1 MRGMSPTKS
10 VLAGDSAR
18 LQDQIHRRLT
28 EPSSRFSPPR
38 EERIAASE
46 VLKRRVEEGRSPLS
60 GLAEGVPDLSAD
72 IKPSPKPEDF
82 TPEKVDAS
90 AILQSAQRINARIL
104 EAWINNTITDAEHL
118 EIPGALAKSEYQ
130 QPLSRYGVDRHS
142 LAQAGV
148 SNSDI
153 NRIYKALFV
162 YSLGFYQL
170 INKTMEHI
178 DGKYTYIAGVWKV
191 FSILLEYCCK
201 VDYCMMITAVQEE
214 KRIALEQCEAQNRS
228 QIAQLQEKNLQSQ
241 QEIDHFRQKLG
252 LMEHELQQERHKRE
266 DMEEE
271 VNHRGSGHEEE
282 VELRIKFET
291 KLNQMFARQRDLD
304 TKLLQ
309 MQAAL
314 ETANGTVEEKNR
326 TIKDLSNHNS
336 SLNEAKIAL
345 EGQVSSL
352 EDRILHIQR
361 SSNSLE
367 ARLRESTSKIESLKA
382 EYTGAREKL
391 QIAQSDLL
399 QRTLVVD
406 RLESEKNAIESRL
419 AKVLALVEGAQ
430 REKEQALARVATLEV
445 SLKTDLARFMEV
457 EQDYVRIKEDES
469 TKDKMLIDFRSSS
482 ERYFAELQRVT
493 SQLDSLKV
501 LYEHQTVLA
510 DQQKDQ
516 IALAVARIDEAT
528 RARKLAEDRIEELR
542 MRLEETTVGKD
553 ELTTELASGKR
564 EVDKIRSQMAELER
578 ETEVLEM
585 KRRTSERQFETQKE
599 SMTAKVKN
607 LTEIL
612 NAERKVRENWI
623 EKFESEQK
631 SNSDNLR
638 EMMEMRRQT
647 NDLQMQLA
655 TMTSK
660 RDETLK
666 RLDAERMHAAEA
678 RSKANQLKNKVEEA
692 ERKSVTLGHLVEQM
706 EEEWGKKLQAAEGR
720 HQAAWE
726 DSRLVALQDRMVAED
741 YRSRAEG
748 NLRNCYFL
756 QETIEMQRHA
766 LEKIRM
772 SYEDLLIYHYAAL
785 NNVTSTQISTASEQ
799 ERDLKVSINSLQL
812 HLAVKEEDLEEAN
825 TQIARLQAYSQSL
838 RSKIPDEFMDQPHPI
853 ESLLRQIRDLEST
866 IDATNKVKLSRNDR
880 EMQTER
886 TDFREKEAQTD
897 LGRDFFESHRPKSRS
912 SGGVSKP
919 GTPRHHP
926 SASVGGEKA
935 GKAHLLMEN
944 PTFGVSETLEKGSS
958 SSKSKGF
965 GHSPK
970 SEVSQQS
977 HTLEVGSKQSNHSKR
992 EAEDPTPIILR
1003 SVYRHDSPHSSLQ
1016 DRSASGVSGEA
1027 LPSARDLQG
1036 GKPTH
1041 SRLPSIHQ
1049 QPRGPPPDIKS
1060 YIRQAVSRRKDDFE
1074 DLP

>member
-1 MRGMSPTKS
+1 MQRDSSPTKS

-28 EPSSRFSPPR
+28 EPPSRFSPAR
-38 EERIAASE
+38 VDRIAPPE
-46 VLKRRVEEGRSPLS
+46 VLKQRVDVGRSPLS
-60 GLAEGVPDLSAD
+60 GLAEGLPDLTAD

-148 SNSDI
+148 SSSDI

-201 VDYCMMITAVQEE
+201 VDYCMVITKVQEE
-214 KRIALEQCEAQNRS
+214 KRIALEQCEAQNRT
-228 QIAQLQEKNLQSQ
+228 QIAQLQEKNLKFQ

-291 KLNQMFARQRDLD
+291 KLNQMFAQQRDLD

-309 MQAAL
+309 VQAAL
-314 ETANGTVEEKNR
+314 ETANGTVEERNR
-326 TIKDLSNHNS
+326 TIKDLSSHNS

-345 EGQVSSL
+345 EGQVSAL

-361 SSNSLE
+361 NSNSLE
-367 ARLRESTSKIESLKA
+367 ARMRESTNKIESLKA
-382 EYTGAREKL
+382 EFTGAREKL

-406 RLESEKNAIESRL
+406 RLESEKTATESKL
-419 AKVLALVEGAQ
+419 AKVQAVVEGAQ
-430 REKEQALARVATLEV
+430 REKDQALARVSSLEL

-457 EQDYVRIKEDES
+457 EQDYARIKEDES
-469 TKDKMLIDFRSSS
+469 TKDKMLIDFRASS
-482 ERYFAELQRVT
+482 ERYFSELQRVT
-493 SQLDSLKV
+493 GQLDALKV
-501 LYEHQTVLA
+501 LYENQTVLA
-510 DQQKDQ
+510 DQQRDQ
-516 IALAVARIDEAT
+516 IARAVANIDEAT
-528 RARKLAEDRIEELR
+528 RARKLAEDRIEELKV
-542 MRLEETTVGKD
+542 RLEDTTGVKD

-599 SMTAKVKN
+599 TMTAKVKN

-623 EKFESEQK
+623 EKFENEQK

-638 EMMEMRRQT
+638 EMMEMRRQC

-660 RDETLK
+660 RDEGLK

-692 ERKSVTLGHLVEQM
+692 ERKSLTLGHLVEQM
-706 EEEWGKKLQAAEGR
+706 EVEWGKKLQAAESR
-720 HQAAWE
+720 HQGDLE
-726 DSRLVALQDRMVAED
+726 DNGKLVLQERMVGED

-766 LEKIRM
+766 LEKVRM
-772 SYEDLLIYHYAAL
+772 SYEDMRVFLYTAL
-785 NNVTSTQISTASEQ
+785 N
-799 ERDLKVSINSLQL
+799 
-812 HLAVKEEDLEEAN
+812 
-825 TQIARLQAYSQSL
+825 
-838 RSKIPDEFMDQPHPI
+838 
-853 ESLLRQIRDLEST
+853 
-866 IDATNKVKLSRNDR
+866 
-880 EMQTER
+880 
-886 TDFREKEAQTD
+886 
-897 LGRDFFESHRPKSRS
+897 
-912 SGGVSKP
+912 
-919 GTPRHHP
+919 
-926 SASVGGEKA
+926 SV
-935 GKAHLLMEN
+935 LF
-944 PTFGVSETLEKGSS
+944 T
-958 SSKSKGF
+958 
-965 GHSPK
+965 
-970 SEVSQQS
+970 
-977 HTLEVGSKQSNHSKR
+977 
-992 EAEDPTPIILR
+992 
-1003 SVYRHDSPHSSLQ
+1003 
-1016 DRSASGVSGEA
+1016 
-1027 LPSARDLQG
+1027 
-1036 GKPTH
+1036 
-1041 SRLPSIHQ
+1041 
-1049 QPRGPPPDIKS
+1049 
-1060 YIRQAVSRRKDDFE
+1060 
-1074 DLP
+1074 